1 MNAKKWL
8 EDQPHK
14 WISVNSIPCVI
25 FWSVWNQIEKSGIE
39 LKDDQFR
46 KSVNWEWSNWDPDYK
61 KPKAKK
67 PMSILSMRANKKYKL
82 IKGLSHR
89 DLKENIH
96 VADLINGGY
105 YALTT
110 EGNVISV
117 KVLRNHYYEEK

>member
-14 WISVNSIPCVI
+14 WISVSSIPGVI
-25 FWSVWNQIEKSGIE
+25 FWSVWNQIEKYGIE

-46 KSVNWEWSNWDPDYK
+46 KSVNWEWDNWEPDYK
-61 KPKAKK
+61 KQKAKI
-67 PMSILSMRANKKYKL
+67 PRSITSRRANKKYRL
-82 IKGLSHR
+82 IRGVSHR

-96 VADLINGGY
+96 VADLINGGH

-110 EGNVISV
+110 EGNVISM
-117 KVLRNHYYEEK
+117 KVLRTHYFELK